1 MKISKLKTRKIK
13 KFFKEL
19 PRTLG
24 EKAFLTFLGLL
35 LLALIFSGFIFYK
48 YNLLVKKAEVQNI
61 ERPLQFKEKTY
72 QDILKIWQEKEK
84 RFQETDLKIYPDP
97 FR

>member
-48 YNLLVKKAEVQNI
+48 YNLLVKKVEVQNI